1 MRAYPP
7 LIFARGPVM
16 DYLYETHLAW
26 VISLGC
32 DIMARL
38 LSTLLICKN
47 YHINAKYM

>member
-1 MRAYPP
+1 
-7 LIFARGPVM
+7 M

-38 LSTLLICKN
+38 LQLVTYMQK
-47 YHINAKYM
+47 YHINA